1 MRRWGAFLF
10 ALCAGTVWGSA
21 PGDILAAMDAPSGE
35 LRAGTDPYLW
45 LEDVSGEAAL
55 DWVRAQNEPTL
66 GELCGER
73 FEQMRAEALEIG
85 NADTRIPTVKRRGDY
100 LYNLWTDADYRRDG
114 IVKFR
119 TGDNWWRYGTVA
131 IRHSEP

>member
-1 MRRWGAFLF
+1 MAEPSSELQAGA
-10 ALCAGTVWGSA
+10 
-21 PGDILAAMDAPSGE
+21 
-35 LRAGTDPYLW
+35 DPYLW

-66 GELCGER
+66 GEVCGKR